1 MNCKEWADEM
11 LDWIRKL
18 ERFRN
23 QLDLITELGIG
34 SEEEGLIEK
43 AKERIEDLQ
52 DILTELGMLLFKRA
66 SEKIMEGE
74 DDC

>member
-34 SEEEGLIEK
+34 SEEESLIEK

-66 SEKIMEGE
+66 SEKIMERE